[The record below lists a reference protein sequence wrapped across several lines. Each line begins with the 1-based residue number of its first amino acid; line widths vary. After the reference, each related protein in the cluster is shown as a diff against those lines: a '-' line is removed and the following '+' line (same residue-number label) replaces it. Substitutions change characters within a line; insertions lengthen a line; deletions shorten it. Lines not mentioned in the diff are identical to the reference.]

1 MAVEVF
7 DGFHVGREGG
17 KGLRAA
23 GCKAIGRVMRN
34 IALILAAAVVLGGCK
49 REEVTASG
57 KRELTMRDKNLVLDA
72 DNNARFSQ
80 GMAPAAPAMPAE
92 APPSPF
98 VASVVPDGWTEAPS
112 SAFRLLNYKFG
123 TAGEAYLSVSR
134 GGVLENVN
142 RWLGQFG
149 VDAIGAAGLDAM
161 EKVEIDGHQGVWVMA
176 DGKFGGAMGKQA
188 QDAWSLRGV
197 VTEGP
202 RGLVT
207 VKMLGPTVEVEEAEA
222 ALKAFVNGLSLQ
234 K

>member
-1 MAVEVF
+1 
-7 DGFHVGREGG
+7 
-17 KGLRAA
+17 
-23 GCKAIGRVMRN
+23 MRKVV
-34 IALILAAAVVLGGCK
+34 LILAAAVVLGACK

-57 KRELTMRDKNLVLDA
+57 KRELTMRDENLVLDA
-72 DNNARFSQ
+72 DNDARFSQ
-80 GMAPAAPAMPAE
+80 GMPAAPSVPVE

-98 VASVVPDGWTEAPS
+98 VASVVPEGWTEAPG

-123 TAGEAYLSVSR
+123 TAGEAYLSISR

-149 VDAIGAAGLDAM
+149 VDTVDAAGLGKM
-161 EKVEIDGHQGVWVMA
+161 EKVELAGHQGVWVTA
-176 DGKFGGAMGKQA
+176 DGRFGGAMGKQA

-202 RGLVT
+202 SGLVT
-207 VKMLGPTVEVEEAEA
+207 VKMLGPTAEVRAAEDG
-222 ALKAFVNGLSLQ
+222 LKAFVNGLSLQ